1 MPISTVSSL
10 EKVNCYLSCILCC
23 TQVKVLFS
31 GLKRLETPK
40 ADAII
45 KAKKQM
51 KTRKIHDV
59 VDKIKANPP
68 KPRKPRP
75 PKPTL
80 LPIPKEQ
87 SPTAPSPP
95 TPTGHSITSPSR
107 KMIPPSKSYV
117 PIQPTPPKASDW
129 KYAAIPSAKPVVQ
142 NQPLP
147 TQTSNH
153 MMSRK
158 RSHDGGQVQQN
169 GIDGKILEIIRFQDE
184 DDYEGKV
191 LSILSSERASFWRKN
206 MVAVVILLRVRLARL
221 GSLKMMLHGMI
232 RNDDY

>member
-1 MPISTVSSL
+1 MAKFS
-10 EKVNCYLSCILCC
+10 
-23 TQVKVLFS
+23 FS

-40 ADAII
+40 ADAIK

-51 KTRKIHDV
+51 KKRKIHDV

-75 PKPTL
+75 LKP
-80 LPIPKEQ
+80 LPINKEQ
-87 SPTAPSPP
+87 SPTTPSPP

-142 NQPLP
+142 NQQPP
-147 TQTSNH
+147 SQTSNH
-153 MMSRK
+153 LMSRK
-158 RSHDGGQVQQN
+158 RSHDGGRVQQN
-169 GIDGKILEIIRFQDE
+169 GIDGKILKKLPLQTARYRHSKYARENSNVRGMFAHFA
-184 DDYEGKV
+184 GFV
-191 LSILSSERASFWRKN
+191 SLSSQ
-206 MVAVVILLRVRLARL
+206 
-221 GSLKMMLHGMI
+221 
-232 RNDDY
+232 

>member
-1 MPISTVSSL
+1 MPSTSFPGLFPLENRNKPGNEDWIPLQEGQVPVPAVSSL
-10 EKVNCYLSCILCC
+10 EKASCYLSCILCC

-169 GIDGKILEIIRFQDE
+169 GIDGKILEIIRLQD
-184 DDYEGKV
+184 V
-191 LSILSSERASFWRKN
+191 LVYSSARA
-206 MVAVVILLRVRLARL
+206 
-221 GSLKMMLHGMI
+221 
-232 RNDDY
+232 